1 MPRQRYKFPF
11 SVFFFFFAFNGPMN
25 AVHPCY
31 MLYSEWH
38 FHAYIIC
45 ISAMSGEMANKNAI
59 N

>member
-11 SVFFFFFAFNGPMN
+11 SVFALNGPMN
-25 AVHPCY
+25 AVHPWY
-31 MLYSEWH
+31 MYSEWH

-45 ISAMSGEMANKNAI
+45 ISAMLDEMANKNAI